1 MFCPECGT
9 WNRGSAASCSRCS
22 STLPEL
28 SGGNT
33 EKPDE
38 EISRLRQVTGSRYRV
53 MRRLGSGGMA
63 SVFLAEHAQLGR
75 RVVLKVLHGHLAKDA
90 EMLERFRREARAASQ
105 LVHPNIVPI
114 TDSGEGEGVLYTVM
128 PYMPGGSF
136 ADRIWEGA
144 RPPLEVATVVTQA
157 ATALDYAHRRGI
169 VHRDVKPDNV
179 LFDEDGHAL
188 VTDFG
193 IAEAR
198 SEGRLTASGR
208 AMGTPHYMSPEQA
221 MGKLV
226 DGRSDVYSLG
236 IVMYEGLVGFPPFDG
251 PDAFAVGY
259 KQVHEAPVP
268 LTQIH
273 SEIPGEIADIVM
285 KCLQKPAV
293 SRFARANDLADALIA
308 FLARHGATSDA
319 LRAAVIARA
328 ASSTPAGR
336 TSGPSGGISSG
347 GGGQGGGGGGF
358 RPPR

>member
-1 MFCPECGT
+1 VFCPDCGT
-9 WNRGSAASCSRCS
+9 WNRGSAATCARCNS
-22 STLPEL
+22 KLPEVAE
-28 SGGNT
+28 SSA

-38 EISRLRQVTGSRYRV
+38 EISQLRHVTGSRYRILK
-53 MRRLGSGGMA
+53 RLGGGGMA
-63 SVFLAEHAQLGR
+63 TVFLAEHSLLGR
-75 RVVLKVLHGHLAKDA
+75 TLVIKVLHGHLAKDP

-114 TDSGEGEGVLYTVM
+114 VDSGETDGVLYTVM
-128 PYMPGGSF
+128 PYMAGGSF
-136 ADRIWEGA
+136 ADRVA
-144 RPPLEVATVVTQA
+144 RGPQPPVEVATVVAQA

-198 SEGRLTASGR
+198 SQGRLTASGR

-226 DGRSDVYSLG
+226 DGRADVYSLG

-259 KQVHEAPVP
+259 KQVHEPAVSPQAVNAQIPTPV
-268 LTQIH
+268 
-273 SEIPGEIADIVM
+273 ADIVM
-285 KCLQKPAV
+285 RCLAKPPAD
-293 SRFARANDLADALIA
+293 RYARANDLADTLIA
-308 FLARHGATSDA
+308 WLGTQPAGDAMRAAWNARHIVSGVAT
-319 LRAAVIARA
+319 
-328 ASSTPAGR
+328 
-336 TSGPSGGISSG
+336 
-347 GGGQGGGGGGF
+347 
-358 RPPR
+358 PR